1 MTNRLFPLL
10 LLIGS
15 GLAGCA
21 SAPDPALF
29 DAGLDNQSGLTF
41 APDGSTAY
49 WVEWDGDWGSS
60 AAGKRTIYFSVR
72 SDVGWSSPEPM
83 PFSSD
88 ASDDD
93 PFVSPDGDWLYFVS
107 ARPDRDI
114 WRYRLDGSR
123 RLERLSINSPAAE
136 YSPVVVSS
144 GAMYFASARPE
155 GPGQGDLYRA
165 APDGEAF
172 GGPVVLGPEVNSLH
186 GEWNLWVSADET
198 VLIFE
203 ASGRPGNV
211 SASGDLYYSLRIEE
225 GWSPASPLEELNTSG
240 SDLLPRMHPDGKTL
254 FYTSAPIGG
263 NARVTTARPRFDDR

>member
-1 MTNRLFPLL
+1 MTNRLCPLL

-107 ARPDRDI
+107 ARPDGDI

-123 RLERLSINSPAAE
+123 HLERLPINSPAAE

-144 GAMYFASARPE
+144 GALYFASARSG
-155 GPGQGDLYRA
+155 GPGQGDIYRA
-165 APDGEAF
+165 APDGGAF
-172 GGPVVLGPEVNSLH
+172 AKPFALGPEINSPH

-225 GWSPASPLEELNTSG
+225 GWSPASPLKELNTSG

-254 FYTSAPIGG
+254 FYTSAQIGG